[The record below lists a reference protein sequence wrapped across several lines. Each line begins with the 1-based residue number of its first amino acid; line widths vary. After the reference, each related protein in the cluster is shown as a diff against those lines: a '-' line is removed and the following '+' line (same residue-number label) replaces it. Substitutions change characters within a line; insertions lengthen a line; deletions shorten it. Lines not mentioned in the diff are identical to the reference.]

1 LRMVEQVQQQNQRLL
16 DMPRSVPAPTFPV
29 PRCPRTLL
37 WLFSKSL
44 GGRGE
49 GITIRAILS
58 PRYQWDSRPGLCG
71 PVSCPTLLLFHLN
84 LLKSKAIL

>member
-1 LRMVEQVQQQNQRLL
+1 MPCLGLDNEIVQAYEVA
-16 DMPRSVPAPTFPV
+16 DVMPCPALSGY
-29 PRCPRTLL
+29 PRTLL

-71 PVSCPTLLLFHLN
+71 PVTCPTLFLFHLN